1 MENKAQTTGL
11 KMEKKS
17 AKSAA
22 KHVTVRVKAS
32 ARKLASSLAE
42 EANKKKLGRKVKLDD
57 IFELAIS
64 LVTPEHLK
72 MLQERSL
79 TNENRVALLRQK
91 YIEVHGQVSHDE
103 FLGLMMHPEFAIFLK
118 EHGASVAM
126 SQVAA

>member
-32 ARKLASSLAE
+32 AR
-42 EANKKKLGRKVKLDD
+42 KLGRKVKLDD

-91 YIEVHGQVSHDE
+91 YIEVHGQVGHDE
-103 FLGLMMHPEFAIFLK
+103 FLGLMMQPEFAIFLK
-118 EHGASVAM
+118 EYAASVAV
-126 SQVAA
+126 SHVAA